1 MARGK
6 TVTEATYN
14 AVKQLHVAGLSNTK
28 IAAVL
33 SYSDTT
39 VGRMVNSKNFE
50 HYREIQ
56 AEQSKKFP
64 NQRNKDQEPAGVE
77 PTPLAGD
84 SQLDLI
90 KESIALQ
97 RRGLEMQDVQ
107 NASML
112 DHVAVMER
120 IAERQAVALE
130 QLVEAWNNTGKK
142 GFLGR

>member
-6 TVTEATYN
+6 TVTEATYI
-14 AVKQLHVAGLSNTK
+14 AVKQLHTAGLSNTK

-33 SYSDTT
+33 NYSDTT
-39 VGRMVNSKNFE
+39 IGRMVNSDNFE

-64 NQRNKDQEPAGVE
+64 NQRNKDQELPLGEQPQPPAVD
-77 PTPLAGD
+77 PVDMHLA
-84 SQLDLI
+84 LI
-90 KESIALQ
+90 
-97 RRGLEMQDVQ
+97 RRSLEMQDSM

-112 DHVAVMER
+112 DHIGTMER